1 MYGSR
6 LWTGIL
12 KGLGNSQNR
21 SIFSLREQEAVSEM
35 FKFMK
40 KWIRT
45 VIIQTDQFFQS
56 RAGGLVIIPIPPV
69 KGDVAL
75 FQIANLLQIRI
86 DVKEHFFDLSN
97 PLLDKITQTKNNGKK
112 KAGQYSAEKCS
123 AFSIQKR
130 KSIALTL

>member
-1 MYGSR
+1 
-6 LWTGIL
+6 
-12 KGLGNSQNR
+12 
-21 SIFSLREQEAVSEM
+21 M

-56 RAGGLVIIPIPPV
+56 RAGDLVIIPIPPV

-75 FQIANLLQIRI
+75 FQIADLLQIRI

-112 KAGQYSAEKCS
+112 KAGQYSAEKCF